1 MKQIRSSLYWIF
13 RDFIFVGWPYPPQLK
28 AWQSVNGVLNWKI
41 FTPSLFNS
49 LMEYFRREIIV
60 MTTIW
65 WVVGNYSASVGGGG
79 SSGKSIVQGTM
90 SRVDLSW
97 LHADKRVVEEDLYLV
112 DNTRMEEVGGGSG
125 ECGALV
131 DGDALQTSTYPE
143 EGRHPSTSC

>member
-13 RDFIFVGWPYPPQLK
+13 RVLFLLVGNPQRFLPQLK
-28 AWQSVNGVLNWKI
+28 AWQSVNGVLIWKI

-49 LMEYFRREIIV
+49 LMEYFRREIII

-90 SRVDLSW
+90 SRVDLS
-97 LHADKRVVEEDLYLV
+97 
-112 DNTRMEEVGGGSG
+112 
-125 ECGALV
+125 
-131 DGDALQTSTYPE
+131 
-143 EGRHPSTSC
+143 